1 MAVSSKISSALAS
14 RTGAPVRPVRPA
26 LPNVAGGQV
35 ASGARNVAS
44 VQPGPIEE
52 AGAADG
58 ISYEESGLL
67 FNDYARGGVTEAIPA
82 SKAQEETVAETG
94 ADGLELDSVFQ
105 VQELLGDRRTTG
117 TGVRQG
123 KLAIFGAIRSYADTQ
138 NGVENEQ
145 KALGEKLSIKL

>member
-1 MAVSSKISSALAS
+1 MAVSSKISSALAP
-14 RTGAPVRPVRPA
+14 RTGAPVRPARPA

-52 AGAADG
+52 VGAADG

-67 FNDYARGGVTEAIPA
+67 FNEYARGSIAEATPA
-82 SKAQEETVAETG
+82 SKAQEKTPAENG
-94 ADGLELDSVFQ
+94 AEGLELGSVFQ

-117 TGVRQG
+117 AGARQG
-123 KLAIFGAIRSYADTQ
+123 RLAVFSAIRSYADTQ

-145 KALGEKLSIKL
+145 KVLGENLSIKL